1 MTRRFGTWIRSD
13 REGQTLAIVAVM
25 LVGLLAVMAL
35 AIDLGMAYTG
45 RAEAQ
50 RVADS
55 AALAGASA
63 FLDFVDPLDAVG
75 DAHDRAEEYAELNYV
90 RGRTVVAEV
99 PEVRVW
105 VIPDSQRVRVR
116 IQRTGLPTWFARF
129 LGRTEMTVAAIATAH
144 AAAAGSTECA
154 APFAVPDIWHE
165 TTQDTLNVNG
175 IEPWNRRMDFDAV
188 DPLYKGLPA
197 NNPNEFWSYDP
208 KADGT
213 GDRYVPYHTIRDY
226 NDQLVYDRFGTPLT
240 GDPNN
245 ATGYGSNWRNE
256 KGSAGPEDNGL
267 RILLYP
273 PQHVSNDQLD
283 NWWNFWTTDDGSSS
297 YDDARKMLTSGE
309 CIDIDGITGV
319 GGTIKRVTGNRAVV
333 VDDWY
338 KLIDAHDPHLRW
350 NDDLGW
356 PYDPNKEGDPVAV
369 TSSRRIVS
377 VPLVHPDV
385 LLMGNAE
392 RGVRVV
398 DIATMFIE
406 DPRLPENQGGYGA
419 KQGDKNFTPLTGRI
433 IHRGTGTLGP
443 TEGKFERVLQLIK

>member
-1 MTRRFGTWIRSD
+1 MTRSFRTWIRSD

-63 FLDFVDPLDAVG
+63 FLDFVDPIDAVG
-75 DAHDRAEEYAELNYV
+75 DARGRAGEYAELNYV
-90 RGRTVVAEV
+90 RGRTVVAKA
-99 PEVRVW
+99 PEVAVW

-116 IQRTGLPTWFARF
+116 IERAGLPTWFARF

-144 AAAAGSTECA
+144 AAAAGSTGCA
-154 APFAVPDIWHE
+154 APFAVPDLWRE
-165 TTQDTLNVNG
+165 ATQDTLNHNG
-175 IEPWNRRMDFDAV
+175 VQPWNRVMDFDVV
-188 DPLYKGLPA
+188 DPLYKGNSA
-197 NNPNEFWSYDP
+197 RNPNEFWSYDP
-208 KADGT
+208 QA
-213 GDRYVPYHTIRDY
+213 GDEYIPYYTIRDMEG
-226 NDQLVYDRFGTPLT
+226 NLVHDMAGTPLT
-240 GDPNN
+240 GDPTN
-245 ATGYGSNWRNE
+245 ATGYGSNHRHQI
-256 KGSAGPEDNGL
+256 GSAGKEDNGL

-273 PQHVSNDQLD
+273 PQHVDHNQVD
-283 NWWNFWTTDDGSSS
+283 NWWNFWTTNDGSSS
-297 YDDARKMLTSGE
+297 YNEARELLKGGE
-309 CIDIDGITGV
+309 CVDIDGITGV

-338 KLIDAHDPHLRW
+338 DLIDNHDPHLRW

-356 PYDPNKEGDPVAV
+356 PVDPAKPTVPV
-369 TSSRRIVS
+369 TGSRRIVS

-385 LLMGNAE
+385 LLMGNRE

-398 DIATMFIE
+398 DIATMFLE
-406 DPRLPENQGGYGA
+406 DPRVEYGA
-419 KQGDKNFTPLTGRI
+419 SQGDKNFTPLTGRI

-443 TEGKFERVLQLIK
+443 NQGKFERVLQLIK